1 MSTPKGGEVPI
12 AVPAML
18 GEPAL
23 GAIEPRETSSGR
35 RTALAKWIVRP
46 DNRLTWRVIANRLW
60 QHHFGRGIVR
70 TSSDFGRLG
79 SLPTHPELLDWLA
92 CEVLARGQSLKAM
105 HRLIVTSSTYRMSS
119 QADPK
124 ALKEDP
130 LNDSFWRFNRRR
142 LTAEEVRDS
151 ILAVNGT
158 VNLELGGPPVFPP
171 LPRAVLQTA
180 SRPNAAWGRS
190 NAKQAARRSLYV
202 HVKRSL
208 PEPLLAAFDRAD
220 TDFSCPVRFATVQ
233 PTQAL
238 SMINGDF
245 RQPASQALRG
255 SLDARGGRYAK
266 SPSASD
272 AIGLAARPNG
282 CRHYA
287 TARPR
292 QGDAV

>member
-1 MSTPKGGEVPI
+1 M
-12 AVPAML
+12 
-18 GEPAL
+18 
-23 GAIEPRETSSGR
+23 
-35 RTALAKWIVRP
+35 AKWVVRP

-92 CEVLARGQSLKAM
+92 CEVLARDQSLKAM

-158 VNLELGGPPVFPP
+158 INLELGGPPVFPP

-245 RQPASQALRG
+245 ANLQASRFADRLMREEEDLPNRLRRAMRLVSQRAPTDAGIARLLDLAKAMQSEFGRSEAGALQRCCLVLLNCNEFLF
-255 SLDARGGRYAK
+255 LD
-266 SPSASD
+266 
-272 AIGLAARPNG
+272 
-282 CRHYA
+282 
-287 TARPR
+287 
-292 QGDAV
+292 